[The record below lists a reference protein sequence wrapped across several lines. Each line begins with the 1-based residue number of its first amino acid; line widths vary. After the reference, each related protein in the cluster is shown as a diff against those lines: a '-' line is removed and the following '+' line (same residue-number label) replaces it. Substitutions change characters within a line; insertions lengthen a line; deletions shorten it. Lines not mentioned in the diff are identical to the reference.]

1 MKKLKRRY
9 PSTKRRHPLILAAF
23 ATLTATSAL
32 AHPGINDHHDV
43 LAAVHDLEHA
53 TMTYPVLAALIL
65 GLVTATVVY
74 RAIKTSRKS
83 DRKQANA
90 VKTQNS

>member
-1 MKKLKRRY
+1 MKKLKRI
-9 PSTKRRHPLILAAF
+9 KRRHPSILVAL
-23 ATLTATSAL
+23 ATMTTTTAL

-43 LAAVHDLEHA
+43 LAAVHDLEHV
-53 TMTYPVLAALIL
+53 TVTYPILAALIL

-74 RAIKTSRKS
+74 RAIKNNRAGH
-83 DRKQANA
+83 RKQTDA

>member
-1 MKKLKRRY
+1 MKEPKQRH
-9 PSTKRRHPLILAAF
+9 PSKIRRHPSILAAL
-23 ATLTATSAL
+23 ATLTTTTVL
-32 AHPGINDHHDV
+32 AHPGINDRHDV

-65 GLVTATVVY
+65 SLVTATVAY
-74 RAIKTSRKS
+74 RALNTRRKS
-83 DRKQANA
+83 HRKQADA

>member
-1 MKKLKRRY
+1 MKKPKRRP
-9 PSTKRRHPLILAAF
+9 PSILAAL
-23 ATLTATSAL
+23 ATLTTTTVL

-53 TMTYPVLAALIL
+53 TMTYPILAALIL

-74 RAIKTSRKS
+74 RAIRTGRQSH
-83 DRKQANA
+83 RKQAGA
-90 VKTQNS
+90 VKPQNS

>member
-1 MKKLKRRY
+1 MKKPKR
-9 PSTKRRHPLILAAF
+9 PLTKPRHASILAAL

-53 TMTYPVLAALIL
+53 TMNYPVLAALIL
-65 GLVTATVVY
+65 GLVTAAVTY
-74 RAIKTSRKS
+74 RAIKSSRTSHP
-83 DRKQANA
+83 KQTEA
-90 VKTQNS
+90 VKPQNN